1 MSELEVV
8 LVDGENDCSLL
19 LESVINTQKNLIV
32 VLHKNAPTLFNK
44 AFKNFAN
51 VSSIREFLREFGSIP
66 NRFVPHDSY
75 FHTGK
80 IADPDEWI
88 PSLASLCEQ
97 DRVVSMI
104 SGRGEP
110 YAFSVTVD
118 TPIDDYAI
126 LSFTDIS
133 QDLIKRIMIENDAS
147 IDHESG
153 AYNKDY
159 FLHTS
164 KSFNDAAEFNE
175 KAIGI
180 TMIELMTSESE
191 AEKYLRDFTLS
202 IKSSIRQS
210 DMLIRWGKKV
220 FLLAYLIN
228 NPENALNFNQKLFDI
243 MKEEPFQHLKN
254 ISIRLGTTAQRE
266 KEEINDIIRR
276 AEKALKESENS
287 QVTML

>member
-1 MSELEVV
+1 MSEPEVV
-8 LVDGENDCSLL
+8 LINGVNDCSLL
-19 LESVINTQKNLIV
+19 LESIINTQKNLIV
-32 VLHKNAPTLFNK
+32 VLHKNDPVLFNN
-44 AFKNFAN
+44 AFKNFTN
-51 VSSIREFLREFGSIP
+51 IFFIKEFLREFGSLL
-66 NRFVPHDSY
+66 NRFVPHNSY
-75 FHTGK
+75 FHAGK
-80 IADPDEWI
+80 AENPDEWI
-88 PSLASLCEQ
+88 ASLSALSDQ

-110 YAFSVTVD
+110 YAFTVTVD
-118 TPIDDYAI
+118 TPIHDYAI

-133 QDLIKRIMIENDAS
+133 QDLIKRILIENDAS

-164 KSFNDAAEFNE
+164 KSFNEAAEFNG

-180 TMIELMTSESE
+180 TMIELMSSESE
-191 AEKYLRDFTLS
+191 AEQHLREFTLS

-210 DMLIRWGKKV
+210 DMLIRWGKKI

-228 NPENALNFNQKLFDI
+228 NPDNALQFSQKLFDI
-243 MKEEPFQHLKN
+243 MKEEPFDTLKN
-254 ISIRLGTTAQRE
+254 ISMRLGTTVQQE
-266 KEEINDIIRR
+266 NEEISEIIRR
-276 AEKALKESENS
+276 AEKALKESGSS

>member
-1 MSELEVV
+1 MSDPEVI
-8 LVDGENDCSLL
+8 LINGEKECYLL

-32 VLHKNAPTLFNK
+32 VLHKNTPTLFNK
-44 AFKNFAN
+44 AFKKFAS
-51 VSSIREFLREFGSIP
+51 VSSVQEFLREFGSLL

-75 FHTGK
+75 FHAGK
-80 IADPDEWI
+80 VENHDEWI
-88 PSLASLCEQ
+88 PSLAALNEQ

-118 TPIDDYAI
+118 TPIKEYAI

-153 AYNKDY
+153 AYNKNY

-164 KSFNDAAEFNE
+164 KSFYDAAEFNK
-175 KAIGI
+175 KAVGI
-180 TMIELMTSESE
+180 TMIELMSSESE
-191 AEKYLRDFTLS
+191 AERYLRDFTLS

-228 NPENALNFNQKLFDI
+228 NPENALNFSQKLFAI
-243 MKEEPFQHLKN
+243 MKEDPFDTLKN
-254 ISIRLGTTAQRE
+254 ISMRVGTTIQKE
-266 KEEINDIIRR
+266 KEEITDIIRR
-276 AEKALKESENS
+276 AEKALNEAGSS
-287 QVTML
+287 QVMML